1 VVQKLF
7 ESMEDN
13 KRGGIACW
21 QLLFYA
27 LWHRVHIEGGRSDL
41 PVIEALEGA
50 T

>member
-1 VVQKLF
+1 
-7 ESMEDN
+7 MEDN
-13 KRGGIACW
+13 KRAGVACW

-27 LWHRVHIEGGRSDL
+27 LWHRMHIEGGRHDV